1 MGFRAPL
8 DDISFAL
15 RRVADLDGAIAAG
28 AAGEL
33 TDDLV
38 DAIVGEA
45 ARFGEEVLA
54 PLNATGDRIGA
65 RFADGKVTTPPG
77 WKEAYRDFA
86 AAGWTGL
93 VAPTEYGGQ
102 GLPLLLYMAVQ
113 DIFNASNPAFITGSM
128 LSTGAVHAIDEY
140 GTRELKDR
148 WLPRLVSGEWTATM
162 NLTEPHAGS
171 DLGAMRTKAEPRP
184 DGTYRLFGQKIFI
197 TYGEH
202 DMADNIV
209 HLVLARLPDAPQ
221 GSKGISMFLVP
232 KRLLNDDGSLGATN
246 DLACGGIEHKLGLH
260 GSPTCTML
268 YGPKGEGAV
277 GWMVGEPNRGLEAM
291 FLMMNRARVSVGLQG
306 VGVAERAYQHALD
319 YARERKQGRPIG
331 KKGGDMVP
339 IVEHPDIERHLIGM
353 KARIAVS
360 RAICYACAGAEDRSR
375 AGTGEERAVWSERVA
390 LLTPVAKAFS
400 TDLAL
405 EVTQSAVQVHGGAGY
420 IEETGVAQYYRDA
433 RVFAIYEGTN
443 GIQAIDLVMRKLPLA
458 QGGAVTRFGQ
468 YLRENIDLVAESN
481 DPAFGRTAEILKAA
495 LEDLTVAT
503 RHLLGLLIAGKYNDA
518 LAGATPYLHLF
529 GLTTGGTLIAAGA
542 AREGRGGASSPAR
555 VALARYFAE
564 NHVGQTASL
573 RTTVTD
579 GAASLFAATEQILA
593 KG

>member
-15 RRVADLDGAIAAG
+15 RRVADLEGEIAAG
-28 AAGEL
+28 VAGEL
-33 TDDLV
+33 TDDLA

-54 PLNATGDRIGA
+54 PLNVTGDKTGA
-65 RFADGKVTTPPG
+65 KFSDGTVTTPPG

-86 AAGWTGL
+86 AAGWTSL

-102 GLPLLLYMAVQ
+102 GLPFLLNMAVQ

-128 LSTGAVHAIDEY
+128 LSIGAVHAIDEY
-140 GTRELKDR
+140 GTSELKEL
-148 WLPRLVSGEWTATM
+148 WLPRIVSGEWTATM
-162 NLTEPHAGS
+162 NLTEPHAGT

-184 DGTYRLFGQKIFI
+184 DGSYRLFGQKIFI
-197 TYGEH
+197 TYGDH
-202 DMADNIV
+202 DLTDNIV

-221 GSKGISMFLVP
+221 GSQGISMFLVP

-246 DLACGGIEHKLGLH
+246 DVVCGGIEHKLGLH

-268 YGPKGEGAV
+268 YGSKGEGAV
-277 GWMVGEPNRGLEAM
+277 GWMVGEPNRGLQAM
-291 FLMMNRARVSVGLQG
+291 FLMMNRARVTVGLQG

-331 KKGGDMVP
+331 KKGDMVP
-339 IVEHPDIERHLIGM
+339 IIEHPDIERHLIDM
-353 KARIAVS
+353 KAKIAAG
-360 RAICYACAGAEDRSR
+360 RAVCYACAEAEDRSR
-375 AGTGEERAVWSERVA
+375 AGTDEEKSVWSERVA

-405 EVTQSAVQVHGGAGY
+405 EVTQAAVQVHGGAGY

-458 QGGAVTRFGQ
+458 QGGAITRFGQ
-468 YLRENIDLVAESN
+468 FLREQIDLVAASN
-481 DPAFGRTAEILKAA
+481 DPAFGHTAEILKAA
-495 LEDLTVAT
+495 LEDLTET
-503 RHLLGLLIAGKYNDA
+503 TKHLLGLLIGGKYNDA
-518 LAGATPYLHLF
+518 LAGATPYLRLF
-529 GLTTGGTLIAAGA
+529 GLAASGTLIAAGA
-542 AREGRGGASSPAR
+542 AREGRSGASNPAR

-573 RTTVTD
+573 RTIVTD
-579 GAASLFAATEQILA
+579 GAASLFAANERILA